1 MNRKFRVTSL
11 TAALAS
17 LFLAGAN
24 LSNEVKIDVLPYER
38 PSSFSRWQCKG
49 NIDSA
54 QKEVDQAQAN
64 VDSAKDVA
72 DKKLQ

>member
-38 PSSFSRWQCKG
+38 PSSFSR
-49 NIDSA
+49 
-54 QKEVDQAQAN
+54 
-64 VDSAKDVA
+64 
-72 DKKLQ
+72 